1 MNGMCHDPYYYPLT
15 PPITHHEINHPH
27 HTGLSL
33 SCTTTSSTCS
43 LYSIGKTK
51 SQGRTHRPSGKP
63 KHYKIMNKLF
73 IGVGLMLC
81 AAAVLPPPASAD
93 KGRKELQDSIKHA
106 DERDLHIPFVR
117 VSFFTPFS
125 GGQRTPRL
133 PTPPAF
139 SPLRSWKCH
148 FFRPAIPFGSRYAV
162 SFNN

>member
-1 MNGMCHDPYYYPLT
+1 
-15 PPITHHEINHPH
+15 
-27 HTGLSL
+27 
-33 SCTTTSSTCS
+33 
-43 LYSIGKTK
+43 
-51 SQGRTHRPSGKP
+51 
-63 KHYKIMNKLF
+63 MNKLF

-133 PTPPAF
+133 PTPPRLLP
-139 SPLRSWKCH
+139 SPLPEMPFLSSRNSFWSWIC
-148 FFRPAIPFGSRYAV
+148 RIL
-162 SFNN
+162 